1 MGETN
6 YDCYG
11 AKIQSGQPAMHAKGA
26 GIVHK
31 ELNKYEDATRCCPL
45 VDVAGMCGQFRQE
58 YTRF

>member
-45 VDVAGMCGQFRQE
+45 VDVA
-58 YTRF
+58 